1 MYGSE
6 PTIHC
11 AFEGGNMRLS
21 GVPPSNTFEV
31 RNQNLYGSES
41 SIDHLYDGGNPRFA
55 TNF

>member
-21 GVPPSNTFEV
+21 GVLLSNTFEV
-31 RNQNLYGSES
+31 QNQNLFGSKS
-41 SIDHLYDGGNPRFA
+41 SMDRLYDGGSP
-55 TNF
+55 